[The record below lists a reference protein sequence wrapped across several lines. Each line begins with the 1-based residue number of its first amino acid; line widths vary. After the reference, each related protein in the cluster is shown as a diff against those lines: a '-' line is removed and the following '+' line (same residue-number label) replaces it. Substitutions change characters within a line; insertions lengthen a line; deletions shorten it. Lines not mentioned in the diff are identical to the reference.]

1 MIDLLILEIISK
13 KKDSKEPGIE
23 PVKNQLRIYIK
34 LLVLPGKSVVAN
46 LEDTVGVDEQVA
58 RLDIPVDNTVLMAM
72 SKSRQGMA
80 H

>member
-72 SKSRQGMA
+72 SKSRQSMA